1 MPNLHD
7 LPEGWKPAHA
17 SRNNG
22 PANLVQE
29 RFKLRELAEGW
40 PMYRDSCEWD
50 NMLSTFHPEAYIYT
64 TWTGRCHHLDFITAS
79 KAGMDNGAF
88 IMHRCHG
95 ASTDINPEA
104 TRAVTKMKATITQR
118 FTIQGCEVDAESD
131 CRFCF
136 FWEKTQLGEWRARY
150 VRHWYEKDKLI
161 PVNPANV
168 PTLDEEKLASF
179 PPGYR
184 YLAYCQEA
192 TMGVKVLLDMP
203 GHRRNVGTI
212 NGEKHDELYMQC
224 KSWVENKPVEI

>member
-1 MPNLHD
+1 
-7 LPEGWKPAHA
+7 
-17 SRNNG
+17 
-22 PANLVQE
+22 
-29 RFKLRELAEGW
+29 
-40 PMYRDSCEWD
+40 
-50 NMLSTFHPEAYIYT
+50 MLSIFHPEAYIYT

-150 VRHWYEKDKLI
+150 VRLASFSTAFMCATIRLTENEFARHWYEKDKLI

-179 PPGYR
+179 PSGYR

-203 GHRRNVGTI
+203 GHRRNAGTI